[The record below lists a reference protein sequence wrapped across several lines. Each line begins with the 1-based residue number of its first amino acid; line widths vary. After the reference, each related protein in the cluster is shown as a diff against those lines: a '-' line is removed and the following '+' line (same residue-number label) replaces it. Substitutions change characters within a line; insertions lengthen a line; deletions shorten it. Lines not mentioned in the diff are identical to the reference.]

1 VTLGELARRL
11 ECPIEGDDGIEI
23 TAVAKIETAGPGDLT
38 FLAQSKF
45 TSALATTKAS
55 AVIASPGIEGAPCAV
70 IRSPSPYLTFGRAAQ
85 LLAPAEPATP
95 GIHPSALID
104 PEAVVDP
111 SVSVGALVV
120 IEAGARVGARTV
132 IHPHVV
138 ICRDAVIGD
147 DCVLHVRV
155 TIRERC
161 ILGHRV
167 VLQDGA
173 VVGSDGFGFA
183 QRPDGSHE
191 KIPQRAPVVIEDDVE
206 IGANT
211 TIDRPAIGETRI
223 KAGTKIDNL
232 VQIGHGVIVGK
243 HVLLA
248 AQVGVAG
255 STVLGDHVMFGG
267 QVGIANGLAVGD
279 RAKAVAKSGI
289 TNDVDADAFVSGYP
303 AIDNGEWRRSSVVFK
318 KLPEMRR
325 QLMDVVARLE
335 VLERK
340 AKSE

>member
-1 VTLGELARRL
+1 MTLGELARRL
-11 ECPIEGDDGIEI
+11 ECPIEGDDRVDI
-23 TAVAKIETAGPGDLT
+23 TGVAKIEAAGPGDLT

-45 TSALATTKAS
+45 TRALATTKAS
-55 AVIASPGIEGAPCAV
+55 AVIVSAGIDGAPCAV
-70 IRSPSPYLTFGRAAQ
+70 IRSASPYLTFGRAVQ
-85 LLAPAEPATP
+85 VLAPLEPSIP
-95 GIHPSALID
+95 GVHPTALVD
-104 PEAVVDP
+104 PEALVDP
-111 SVSVGALVV
+111 TVTVGALAV

-132 IHPHVV
+132 IYPHVV
-138 ICRDAVIGD
+138 IARDAVVGN
-147 DCVLHVRV
+147 DCVLHVRA

-161 ILGHRV
+161 TLGDRV

-248 AQVGVAG
+248 AQVGIAG
-255 STVLGDHVMFGG
+255 STVLGDQVMFGG

-279 RAKAVAKSGI
+279 RARAVAKSGI
-289 TNDVDADAFVSGYP
+289 TNSVDADAFVSGYP
-303 AIDNGEWRRSSVVFK
+303 AIDNGDWRRSSVIFK
-318 KLPEMRR
+318 KLPDMRR
-325 QLMDVVARLE
+325 QLLDVVARLE
-335 VLERK
+335 
-340 AKSE
+340 A